1 MKAAGNGD
9 VGVCARNLLAIVRG
23 EVPFDRLRGLDARI
37 VDRPERDGTDE
48 VVQDAE
54 WVLKTYEPRMDLD
67 GMTIT
72 RDDGGDFHL
81 TERIT

>member
-48 VVQDAE
+48 AVQDAE
-54 WVLKTYEPRMDLD
+54 WVLRTYEPRMDLD
-67 GMTIT
+67 SVTVT
-72 RDDGGDFHL
+72 RDDGGDFEL
-81 TERIT
+81 TAKIT

>member
-48 VVQDAE
+48 TVQDAE

-81 TERIT
+81 TAKIT

>member
-9 VGVCARNLLAIVRG
+9 VGVCARNLRAIVRG

-48 VVQDAE
+48 AVQDAE

-67 GMTIT
+67 DMTIT

>member
-48 VVQDAE
+48 AVQDAE

-81 TERIT
+81 TAKIT